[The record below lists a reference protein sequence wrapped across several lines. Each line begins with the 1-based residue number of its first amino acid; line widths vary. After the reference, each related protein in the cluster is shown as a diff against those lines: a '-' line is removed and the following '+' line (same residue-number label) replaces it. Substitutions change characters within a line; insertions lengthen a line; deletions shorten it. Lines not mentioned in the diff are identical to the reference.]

1 MLISR
6 SANKLKRAGRL
17 ERKKWMTATNNLNQL
32 CSLEQRM
39 AILIKSV
46 NVI

>member
-17 ERKKWMTATNNLNQL
+17 ERKKWMIATHNLNDFV
-32 CSLEQRM
+32 SLNKEW
-39 AILIKSV
+39 LF
-46 NVI
+46 